1 MLRMPE
7 REERVVG
14 VVIALVFFLLLGGSA
29 LRSPDGMEMLRLSA
43 SWLGRSTDVG
53 DPSFWPPL
61 WSFLNMPTVALGYDT
76 AGARLLNLM
85 CWGLLAWPLHS
96 LASQLGGQRS
106 GRISLILYLLVP
118 AFLGHSPVL
127 DARALGALIS
137 MSFIAAAV
145 AALRRNSGLV
155 WVLVFAALAPLARPE
170 GVLFPVFAAAVV
182 WMLGNSWWKAVL
194 AGGAA
199 FLPHA
204 MIRSSVRGFSGH
216 EQLFAPWYGTWST
229 WDLLSLFGPASVP
242 TEFRR
247 FALAAVETGVVTGDP
262 AIEDAVGVLAA
273 MPGGLAGATGILLGA
288 IGFVGFGAVLKGF
301 STIESRRLRWSV
313 AGLIGIP
320 LLAVA
325 VAPMAKD
332 QAGPLSNYLF
342 VLPALFAMAAVGLN
356 SIHNSRLLV
365 VALGI
370 VIAETHLT
378 PLHQD
383 PPYFLEG
390 SEAADLAAQML
401 VADPPESG
409 IVGAD
414 FSSRDVVLRA
424 GLTVRP
430 LGPIWAGPVDADLKA
445 VMINSVGAKGEDGGR
460 TLRLLESREWRVEWV
475 VGDGD
480 IAIGNGEVPAVPRKD
495 RGWYALLSRRP

>member
-7 REERVVG
+7 REERVLS
-14 VVIALVFFLLLGGSA
+14 VVVALVFFLLLGGTA

-61 WSFLNMPTVALGYDT
+61 WSFLNLPAVALGYDT
-76 AGARLLNLM
+76 AGARLLNLI
-85 CWGLLAWPLHS
+85 CWGLVAWPLHS
-96 LASQLGGQRS
+96 LASQLGGRRS
-106 GRISLILYLLVP
+106 GRLAVLLYLLIP

-137 MSFIAAAV
+137 MGFV
-145 AALRRNSGLV
+145 AASISAIRTRSGLF
-155 WVLVFAALAPLARPE
+155 WVLLFSVLAPLARPE
-170 GVLFPVFAAAVV
+170 GILFPVFGAVV
-182 WMLGNSWWKAVL
+182 VWLLGKSWWKAGL
-194 AGGAA
+194 AGLGA

-204 MIRSSVRGFSGH
+204 LIRSSVRGFSGH

-247 FALAAVETGVVTGDP
+247 FALAAVETGVVAGDP
-262 AIEDAVGVLAA
+262 AIEDAIGVLAA
-273 MPGGLAGATGILLGA
+273 MPGGLFGAVGIVLGA
-288 IGFVGFGAVLKGF
+288 IGFGGAIAVFKGF
-301 STIESRRLRWSV
+301 SAIESRMLRWSV
-313 AGLIGIP
+313 ACLIGVP

-332 QAGPLSNYLF
+332 QAGPVSNYLF
-342 VLPALFAMAAVGLN
+342 VLPGLCAIAAVGLS
-356 SIHNSRLLV
+356 SIKSPRMLAL
-365 VALGI
+365 ALGI
-370 VIAETHLT
+370 VIAETHVT
-378 PLHQD
+378 PLRQD

-390 SEAADLAAQML
+390 SEAAELASQML
-401 VADPPESG
+401 ASEPPASG
-409 IVGAD
+409 VVGAD

-424 GLTVRP
+424 GLKVRE
-430 LGPIWAGPVDADLKA
+430 LGPIWAGPVDSDLQA

-480 IAIGNGEVPAVPRKD
+480 LAIANGELPVVERND
-495 RGWYALLSRRP
+495 RGWYALLRRR